1 MDVNVPIAM
10 IQAVYYLSSLLAPP
24 MIQTCRYY
32 EIRAAGCL
40 PTCGSEMFL
49 LWVCLVV

>member
-10 IQAVYYLSSLLAPP
+10 IQAVYYLSSLLALP

-32 EIRAAGCL
+32 EAGLQGAYQLKGLRC
-40 PTCGSEMFL
+40 SFF
-49 LWVCLVV
+49 